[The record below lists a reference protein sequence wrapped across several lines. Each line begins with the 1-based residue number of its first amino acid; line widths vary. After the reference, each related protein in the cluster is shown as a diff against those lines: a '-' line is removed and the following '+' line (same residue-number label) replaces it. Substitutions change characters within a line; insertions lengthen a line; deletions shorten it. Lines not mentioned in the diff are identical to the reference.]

1 MISFFYPRNSNLFS
15 TSLVIFHCFPLLA
28 AESARINLELKFS
41 SNTTSD
47 SVKKL
52 EHELNALKRKLTGE
66 LLLY

>member
-1 MISFFYPRNSNLFS
+1 MISFFYPRNSTLFS
-15 TSLVIFHCFPLLA
+15 TSLVIFHCFSFLA